1 MKKNITNLNTK
12 DRTNAKIKSVFF
24 LKKAFIISCLILF
37 FGNYSWSQVENI
49 PCTGYNAD
57 VVANGVETSESS
69 TTAALDVAGY
79 VLVSND
85 FNPGNGVCN
94 TANSWP
100 ATVTSLVAPNP
111 VYTLQAA
118 NGNNSLRLT
127 GSSSGTLTVTTPV
140 ACQSVYVLATSG
152 QGAGNYT
159 AIVTFS
165 DNSTETFAG
174 ISVPDWCNASGANRA
189 SIQFWRNNRDASTSC
204 GGDYNPYMFQSSL
217 PIAATNQSKTI
228 ESIDFTNNTSGTILN
243 VFAIAKGPTVIS
255 YCSSQGNNY
264 SDEHITNINYAGI
277 NNTTVGSNYTD
288 FTAQTANVTIGT
300 ANNLSVTIL
309 AYGSD
314 HIYAWIDWD
323 QDGSFGDVDES
334 YIVGSN
340 VSEVGPHTVSIT
352 PPAGA
357 ALGTT
362 RMRVSVKYNGAPSSC
377 ETFSYGEVEDY
388 SVNVTTATPC
398 TSIPVLDATTAATTI
413 GGSGASSGGNITS
426 AGTGGCAVTA
436 RGVCWGT
443 TSNPTVGASNFTTDG
458 TGIGAFTSTITG
470 LSPNT
475 IYYVRSYATNGF
487 GTAYGTEISF
497 TTLDVCVPV
506 TLFSE
511 GFEGGALPTGWSQGA
526 DLSQWIFNA
535 SGNNGANPDDAHG
548 GSNNALFKDESN
560 DENFNTLSTPS
571 YDLTGCTDVTLTFWH
586 TQEIW
591 GSDQDKLS
599 VYYKTS
605 SGGAWVLLASYTTSI
620 ASWTE
625 EIIPLPN
632 VNGTYYI
639 GFKGNAVWGYGV
651 CLDDVNISGCKTCTT
666 PATPATATATATGQT
681 TADLSWTAGTPA
693 GSATVTYYWEVLEG
707 ATVKKSGSTT
717 GTSASVIGLICNTT
731 YTFTVYAKT
740 SCDDSQST
748 TATSSSF
755 TTSACDACVTPATP
769 ATAAVSNI
777 TTTGANLAWTAGSPV
792 GSETVTY
799 YWAVGTGSNVTYE
812 SGYTVRGSTTSLSAT
827 TAGLTCGTSYYL
839 AVKATTDCNNTS
851 SGYKT
856 SNVFTTSA
864 CDACVTP
871 ATPATAT
878 VSNITTTD
886 ANLAWTAGS
895 PVGSETVTYYWAVGT
910 GSNVTYESGYTVRG
924 STTS

>member
-1 MKKNITNLNTK
+1 M
-12 DRTNAKIKSVFF
+12 S
-24 LKKAFIISCLILF
+24 
-37 FGNYSWSQVENI
+37 
-49 PCTGYNAD
+49 
-57 VVANGVETSESS
+57 
-69 TTAALDVAGY
+69 
-79 VLVSND
+79 
-85 FNPGNGVCN
+85 
-94 TANSWP
+94 
-100 ATVTSLVAPNP
+100 
-111 VYTLQAA
+111 
-118 NGNNSLRLT
+118 
-127 GSSSGTLTVTTPV
+127 
-140 ACQSVYVLATSG
+140 
-152 QGAGNYT
+152 
-159 AIVTFS
+159 
-165 DNSTETFAG
+165 
-174 ISVPDWCNASGANRA
+174 
-189 SIQFWRNNRDASTSC
+189 
-204 GGDYNPYMFQSSL
+204 
-217 PIAATNQSKTI
+217 IAATNQSKTI
-228 ESIDFTNNTSGTILN
+228 KSIIFTNNTSGTILN

-255 YCSSQGNNY
+255 YCSSQGGTSAEGITKVVFNTIDNSTGTSTGY
-264 SDEHITNINYAGI
+264 S
-277 NNTTVGSNYTD
+277 D
-288 FTAQTANVTIGT
+288 FTATSTTVSPGLTYP
-300 ANNLSVTIL
+300 LSVSVNT
-309 AYGSD
+309 AGNYTQ
-314 HIYAWIDWD
+314 YQKVWIDWN
-323 QDGSFGDVDES
+323 QDGVFDTSTEEYDLG
-334 YIVGSN
+334 
-340 VSEVGPHTVSIT
+340 TVSDVASGSSSLCPYSIT
-352 PPAGA
+352 VPSDAVIGN
-357 ALGTT
+357 T
-362 RMRVSVKYNGAPSSC
+362 RMRISSKYNSGPSPC
-377 ETFSYGEVEDY
+377 ETITYGEVEDY
-388 SVNVTTATPC
+388 TVKVTASDPC

-458 TGIGAFTSTITG
+458 TGIGAFTSAITG

-475 IYYVRSYATNGF
+475 TYYVRSYATNGI

-511 GFEGGALPTGWSQGA
+511 GFEGGAPGWSQGG
-526 DLSQWIFNA
+526 DPSQWIFNA

-740 SCDDSQST
+740 SCNDSQST

-864 CDACVTP
+864 CDASDPCASAVTMECGITYN
-871 ATPATAT
+871 ATLNP
-878 VSNITTTD
+878 SSGS
-886 ANLAWTAGS
+886 WTNYTNGS
-895 PVGSETVTYYWAVGT
+895 HNYTGSEQVWSFTAPTTGAYIFNVYRGLKPADFFLMSSCSNTGTNLIPSPFYWSGVVWETNYTINLTEGETYYLIADL
-910 GSNVTYESGYTVRG
+910 RDG
-924 STTS
+924 STSTTVKVRVICPAVFPVDACTSALPFCTIPLRLKYR